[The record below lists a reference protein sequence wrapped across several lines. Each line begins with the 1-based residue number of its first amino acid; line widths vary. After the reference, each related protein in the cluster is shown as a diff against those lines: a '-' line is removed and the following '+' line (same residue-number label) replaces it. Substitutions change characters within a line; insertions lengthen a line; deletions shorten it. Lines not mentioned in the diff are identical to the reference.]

1 MYYNH
6 IHDQST
12 HLSLPCYLLI
22 PLVARVGTSYEE
34 IYHIRGRK
42 LGHKNVVKYSI
53 LFYTKIYAHLRF
65 SIMRNGDFFKF
76 HKLTASDADKG
87 INETLM

>member
-1 MYYNH
+1 MLV
-6 IHDQST
+6 S
-12 HLSLPCYLLI
+12 
-22 PLVARVGTSYEE
+22 LVARVGTSYEE

-42 LGHKNVVKYSI
+42 LGHKNVEKYSI
-53 LFYTKIYAHLRF
+53 MFYTKIYASLRF

-76 HKLTASDADKG
+76 HKLTVSDADEC